1 MKTLLFALVL
11 LLPGHLWAWEEH
23 KVLDYI
29 MVYNPLLRAY
39 RTAVAED
46 KPTFSTMQRIFESA
60 SVYSRAGSIGADFRE
75 QDLIL
80 EAGVQ
85 INIPMVSTKQRRQFS
100 IRAAEEI
107 RAIDE
112 IRGKVLSDIAVL
124 RQVEADLEFSE
135 TRLRLYKD
143 KSTWLQ
149 ERVNQGHEEASE
161 IWNVDQVLNE
171 TRATVERLRALHSSH
186 RYQVAH
192 YAGDQWG
199 ELLEYLQGNASLKRM
214 SD

>member
-1 MKTLLFALVL
+1 
-11 LLPGHLWAWEEH
+11 
-23 KVLDYI
+23 
-29 MVYNPLLRAY
+29 
-39 RTAVAED
+39 
-46 KPTFSTMQRIFESA
+46 
-60 SVYSRAGSIGADFRE
+60 
-75 QDLIL
+75 
-80 EAGVQ
+80 
-85 INIPMVSTKQRRQFS
+85 MVSTKQRHQFA

-135 TRLRLYKD
+135 TRLKLCMD

-149 ERVNQGHEEASE
+149 ERINQGHEDVSE
-161 IWNVDQVLNE
+161 LWNVDQELKEV
-171 TRATVERLRALHSSH
+171 RAMVERLRALHSSH

-214 SD
+214 SDY